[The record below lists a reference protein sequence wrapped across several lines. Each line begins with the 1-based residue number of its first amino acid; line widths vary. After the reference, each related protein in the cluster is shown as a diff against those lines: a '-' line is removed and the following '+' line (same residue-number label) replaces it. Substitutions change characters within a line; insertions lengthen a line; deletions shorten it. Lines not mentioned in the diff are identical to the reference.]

1 MSTRSIW
8 ALAGGR
14 GGAGRTLLTANLG
27 IQLARAGRTVVL
39 VDLDPQGGSLHSA
52 LGYARVRRGLA
63 ELATASDTRLA
74 DLVVDTS
81 INHLRLLCG
90 LNAGTPPA
98 DPMAFV
104 QRVGEGLADLGS
116 EFVILDCGSGRSAAT
131 LAAFGL
137 AGLGILVTTPE
148 PQALE
153 SAGVF
158 VEAHLR
164 RCLERALPADTR
176 RALDELLAADGQS
189 PERLTFRTLMIRLA
203 ALDTAARDAVAGVI
217 RRTRLELL
225 LNQVREEA
233 DEEAG
238 AALASGVRKVFGL
251 ELPIA
256 GLVEHDPSVL
266 QAIHKRRPLSQQ
278 FPNTPATK
286 GIGRAADRLLAAS
299 GEKAPPPAEEWEDL
313 SGIDHYRVLEIVPK
327 ASSREI
333 QSAYHVLKR
342 AYDAEAS
349 PLAPLLD
356 AERLRV
362 LQGRVEEAY
371 RTLIFLESRVAYDRH
386 LLESGLLKPDQIRGL
401 HAELAHAAPAPP
413 SGSALVSSPG
423 ESAGSERTAGDG
435 TAAAVAAAVAAAAA
449 AAATVVPAA
458 ASARP
463 SAEAEPAPEQSA
475 APAAET
481 TPTST
486 ASSTAAATQAAGDA
500 WQAPRSLPVTG
511 EALRAERLRL
521 GQTLEAIVSRTKIR
535 QTYLQAIEEER
546 FEALPPPVFLRGFV
560 REFAACLGL
569 PAEDVAR
576 AFLKRREQALA
587 SAEPAPDPARRS
599 A

>member
-52 LGYARVRRGLA
+52 LGFARVRRGLA
-63 ELATASDTRLA
+63 ELATGGAGTRLA

-90 LNAGTPPA
+90 LAAGAPPP
-98 DPMAFV
+98 DPMMFV
-104 QRVGEGLADLGS
+104 QRVGEGLVDLGA
-116 EFVILDCGSGRSAAT
+116 EFVLLDCGSGRSPAT

-137 AGLGILVTTPE
+137 AELGILVTTPE

-203 ALDTAARDAVAGVI
+203 AIDTSARDAVAEVI

-225 LNQVREEA
+225 INQVREEA

-238 AALASGVRKVFGL
+238 AALASGVRKMFGL

-286 GIGRAADRLLAAS
+286 GIGRAADQLLAAS
-299 GEKAPPPAEEWEDL
+299 GPKAPAPAEEWEDL
-313 SGIDHYRVLEIVPK
+313 SGIDYYRVLEIVPK

-342 AYDAEAS
+342 AYDAETS

-356 AERLRV
+356 AERLRT

-386 LLESGLLKPDQIRGL
+386 LLDSGLLKPDQIRGL
-401 HAELAHAAPAPP
+401 HAELAHAAPAAPSAPLAAASLEEAAAAESFVGEEPAAATSAITAVVPTLAAANREPATAQSAPP
-413 SGSALVSSPG
+413 
-423 ESAGSERTAGDG
+423 
-435 TAAAVAAAVAAAAA
+435 AAVAM
-449 AAATVVPAA
+449 
-458 ASARP
+458 
-463 SAEAEPAPEQSA
+463 PAPA
-475 APAAET
+475 GPNLDGAEF
-481 TPTST
+481 S
-486 ASSTAAATQAAGDA
+486 
-500 WQAPRSLPVTG
+500 QAPRSLPTTG

-546 FEALPPPVFLRGFV
+546 YEALPPPVFLRGFV

-569 PAEDVAR
+569 PAEEVAR

-587 SAEPAPDPARRS
+587 AAEPAPDPARRS

>member
-1 MSTRSIW
+1 MSMRSIW

-63 ELATASDTRLA
+63 ELATGGSDARLA

-90 LNAGTPPA
+90 LIAGAPPA

-104 QRVGEGLADLGS
+104 ERVGEGLADLGS
-116 EFVILDCGSGRSAAT
+116 EFVILDCGSGRSPAT

-137 AGLGILVTTPE
+137 ASLGILVTTPE

-176 RALDELLAADGQS
+176 RALHELLAADGQS

-203 ALDTAARDAVAGVI
+203 ALDTAARDAVAEVI

-233 DEEAG
+233 DEESG
-238 AALASGVRKVFGL
+238 AALASGIRKVFGL

-313 SGIDHYRVLEIVPK
+313 SGVDYYRVLEIVPK

-342 AYDAEAS
+342 AYDAEVS

-386 LLESGLLKPDQIRGL
+386 LLDSGLLKPDQIRGL
-401 HAELAHAAPAPP
+401 HAELAHAAPAPT
-413 SGSALVSSPG
+413 SGPAAAASSG
-423 ESAGSERTAGDG
+423 EGAGFGPTAGDDP
-435 TAAAVAAAVAAAAA
+435 
-449 AAATVVPAA
+449 AAATAAVPAA
-458 ASARP
+458 ASTLPAD
-463 SAEAEPAPEQSA
+463 EGEPAPAESGAPTA
-475 APAAET
+475 AV
-481 TPTST
+481 TPVST
-486 ASSTAAATQAAGDA
+486 ASSAPAVTTPAAGDA
-500 WQAPRSLPVTG
+500 SQAPRSLPATG

-546 FEALPPPVFLRGFV
+546 YEALPPPVFLRGFV

-569 PAEDVAR
+569 PAEEVAR
-576 AFLKRREQALA
+576 AFLKRREQALS

>member
-39 VDLDPQGGSLHSA
+39 VDLDPQGGSLHTA

-63 ELATASDTRLA
+63 ELAIASGDARLA

-90 LNAGTPPA
+90 LSAGTPPA

-104 QRVGEGLADLGS
+104 QRVGEGLPDLGS
-116 EFVILDCGSGRSAAT
+116 EFVILDCGSGRSPAT

-137 AGLGILVTTPE
+137 ASLGILVTTPE
-148 PQALE
+148 PQSLE

-203 ALDTAARDAVAGVI
+203 AIDTAARDAVAEVI

-299 GEKAPPPAEEWEDL
+299 GEKAPLPAEEWEDL
-313 SGIDHYRVLEIVPK
+313 SGIDYYRVLEIVPK

-342 AYDAEAS
+342 AYDAETS

-356 AERLRV
+356 AERLRA

-386 LLESGLLKPDQIRGL
+386 LLDSGLLKPDQIRGL
-401 HAELAHAAPAPP
+401 HAELAHAASAPP
-413 SGSALVSSPG
+413 PGPAATATSGEG
-423 ESAGSERTAGDG
+423 AGFEPTAGDHP
-435 TAAAVAAAVAAAAA
+435 AAAAA
-449 AAATVVPAA
+449 AAPAA
-458 ASARP
+458 ASTLPA
-463 SAEAEPAPEQSA
+463 AEVEPAPAQSA
-475 APAAET
+475 A
-481 TPTST
+481 
-486 ASSTAAATQAAGDA
+486 AATPSSPASPAPGATNPAAGDA
-500 WQAPRSLPVTG
+500 SQAPRSLPATG

-546 FEALPPPVFLRGFV
+546 YEALPPPVFLRGFV

-569 PAEDVAR
+569 PAEEVAR

-587 SAEPAPDPARRS
+587 AAAPAPDPARRS

>member
-1 MSTRSIW
+1 MPTRSIW

-63 ELATASDTRLA
+63 ELATGSGGSRLA

-104 QRVGEGLADLGS
+104 QRVGVGLADLGS
-116 EFVILDCGSGRSAAT
+116 EFVILDCGSGRSPAT
-131 LAAFGL
+131 LAAFGF
-137 AGLGILVTTPE
+137 ASLGILVTTPE

-313 SGIDHYRVLEIVPK
+313 SGIDYYRVLEIVPK

-386 LLESGLLKPDQIRGL
+386 LLDSGLLKPDQIRGL
-401 HAELAHAAPAPP
+401 HAELAHAASAPP
-413 SGSALVSSPG
+413 SGTAVAASSG
-423 ESAGSERTAGDG
+423 EGAGFERTAGDDP
-435 TAAAVAAAVAAAAA
+435 AAA
-449 AAATVVPAA
+449 AAATTVVPTAA
-458 ASARP
+458 PIR
-463 SAEAEPAPEQSA
+463 
-475 APAAET
+475 PAAEADPAPAQSAPPAVEA
-481 TPTST
+481 TPASAATS
-486 ASSTAAATQAAGDA
+486 APAVATQAAGDA
-500 WQAPRSLPVTG
+500 WQAPRSLPATG

-546 FEALPPPVFLRGFV
+546 YEALPPPVFLRGFV

-587 SAEPAPDPARRS
+587 SAQPAPDPARRS

>member
-1 MSTRSIW
+1 
-8 ALAGGR
+8 
-14 GGAGRTLLTANLG
+14 
-27 IQLARAGRTVVL
+27 
-39 VDLDPQGGSLHSA
+39 
-52 LGYARVRRGLA
+52 
-63 ELATASDTRLA
+63 
-74 DLVVDTS
+74 
-81 INHLRLLCG
+81 
-90 LNAGTPPA
+90 
-98 DPMAFV
+98 
-104 QRVGEGLADLGS
+104 
-116 EFVILDCGSGRSAAT
+116 
-131 LAAFGL
+131 
-137 AGLGILVTTPE
+137 
-148 PQALE
+148 
-153 SAGVF
+153 
-158 VEAHLR
+158 
-164 RCLERALPADTR
+164 
-176 RALDELLAADGQS
+176 
-189 PERLTFRTLMIRLA
+189 MIRLA
-203 ALDTAARDAVAGVI
+203 ALDTAARDAVADVI

-238 AALASGVRKVFGL
+238 AALASGIRKVFGL

-286 GIGRAADRLLAAS
+286 GIGRAADQLLAAA
-299 GEKAPPPAEEWEDL
+299 GDKVPPPVEEWEDL
-313 SGIDHYRVLEIVPK
+313 SGIDYYRVLEIVPK

-356 AERLRV
+356 AERLRA

-386 LLESGLLKPDQIRGL
+386 LLDAGILKPDQIRGL
-401 HAELAHAAPAPP
+401 HAELAHAAPEPP
-413 SGSALVSSPG
+413 SAPAAPREGMPPGS
-423 ESAGSERTAGDG
+423 TNGDDM
-435 TAAAVAAAVAAAAA
+435 
-449 AAATVVPAA
+449 A
-458 ASARP
+458 ASAP
-463 SAEAEPAPEQSA
+463 AEPADSPSILASDREPAEAQAA
-475 APAAET
+475 APVPA
-481 TPTST
+481 TPAPPPADVS
-486 ASSTAAATQAAGDA
+486 
-500 WQAPRSLPVTG
+500 QAPRSLPATG

-569 PAEDVAR
+569 PAEEVAR
-576 AFLKRREQALA
+576 AFLKRREQALS

>member
-1 MSTRSIW
+1 MTNRSIW

-27 IQLARAGRTVVL
+27 IQLARGGRTVVL
-39 VDLDPQGGSLHSA
+39 VDIDPQGGSLHSA
-52 LGYARVRRGLA
+52 LGFARVRRGLA
-63 ELATASDTRLA
+63 EFAAGGGARLA
-74 DLVVDTS
+74 DLVIDTS
-81 INHLRLLCG
+81 INHLRLLGG
-90 LNAGTPPA
+90 LSAGSPPA
-98 DPMAFV
+98 DPTEFV
-104 QRVGEGLADLGS
+104 KRIGDGLAELGA
-116 EFVILDCGSGRSAAT
+116 EFVILDCGSGRSPAT

-137 AGLGILVTTPE
+137 ASLGILVTTPE

-176 RALDELLAADGQS
+176 RALDELLAADGLS
-189 PERLTFRTLMIRLA
+189 PERLTFRTMMIRLGS
-203 ALDTAARDAVAGVI
+203 LDTAARDAVAEVI

-225 LNQVREEA
+225 LNQVREES

-238 AALASGVRKVFGL
+238 ATLASGVRKVFGL

-299 GEKAPPPAEEWEDL
+299 GANAPPPAEEWEDL
-313 SGIDHYRVLEIVPK
+313 SGIDYYRVLEIVPK

-342 AYDAEAS
+342 AYDPEAS

-356 AERLRV
+356 AERLRA

-386 LLESGLLKPDQIRGL
+386 LLDSGLLKPDQIRGL
-401 HAELAHAAPAPP
+401 HAELAHAGSGAAPGTIAEPIAPTVQGASTTAETP
-413 SGSALVSSPG
+413 SPG
-423 ESAGSERTAGDG
+423 EEQPNEATGLEATARE
-435 TAAAVAAAVAAAAA
+435 T
-449 AAATVVPAA
+449 TT
-458 ASARP
+458 
-463 SAEAEPAPEQSA
+463 A
-475 APAAET
+475 APAAEASDPEPAAPQEAGPAPPASAPAADST
-481 TPTST
+481 QTPR
-486 ASSTAAATQAAGDA
+486 
-500 WQAPRSLPVTG
+500 PLPTTG

-546 FEALPPPVFLRGFV
+546 YEALPPPVFLRGFV

-569 PAEDVAR
+569 PAEEVAR

-587 SAEPAPDPARRS
+587 PAEPAPDPARRS